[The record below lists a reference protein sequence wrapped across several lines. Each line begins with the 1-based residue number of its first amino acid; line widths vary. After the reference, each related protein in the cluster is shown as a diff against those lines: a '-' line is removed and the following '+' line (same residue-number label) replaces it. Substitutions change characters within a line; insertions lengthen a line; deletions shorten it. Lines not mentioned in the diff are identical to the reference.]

1 MLHNKGGCYHSR
13 MTLHYL
19 RLWLGKERAFH
30 DGFEEANKPAVKCHG
45 EGQVSGSH
53 SAPRPEGSQWEAKG
67 LCHQTTRRKI
77 WPTTWK
83 NMKMDSPLMGPWVR
97 AQTSWHLRHSPLTL
111 VWTSDLQNSERIRL
125 CCFQSQVY
133 GNLLRQQREIHIAT
147 QSFNSIPVLLE
158 STPSWS
164 RNPL

>member
-1 MLHNKGGCYHSR
+1 MLHDKGGCYHSR
-13 MTLHYL
+13 MTLRYL
-19 RLWLGKERAFH
+19 RLWLGKERAFR
-30 DGFEEANKPAVKCHG
+30 DGFEEANKPAVKCRG

-97 AQTSWHLRHSPLTL
+97 AQTSWHLRHSL
-111 VWTSDLQNSERIRL
+111 VRPWAEDSVKL
-125 CCFQSQVY
+125 CLDSWPMETGQKLDV
-133 GNLLRQQREIHIAT
+133 GDNLLWSKRKLIHPCFWDFILWDLK
-147 QSFNSIPVLLE
+147 PM
-158 STPSWS
+158 
-164 RNPL
+164 